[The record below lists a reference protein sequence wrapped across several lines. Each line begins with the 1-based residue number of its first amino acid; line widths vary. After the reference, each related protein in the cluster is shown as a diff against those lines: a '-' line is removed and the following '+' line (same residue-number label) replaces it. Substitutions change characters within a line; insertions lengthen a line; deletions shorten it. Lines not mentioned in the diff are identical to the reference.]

1 MCRAMISPLS
11 ARHRLNSPRIEFNS
25 PCPAMEMALGPNRK
39 PCKSGG
45 SNARRL
51 RRCRT
56 TFGSVQRRPA
66 LSVTDFTDSK
76 GKRKLT
82 LKLSTRR
89 ATAAK
94 DYLQHF
100 ARGWGARM
108 ENLGADKRTGG
119 WQFPYIRQSERFDRP
134 GDELLALLWPDSG
147 AVTRTRREKGAA
159 LGSLRSVWRQRNR
172 ARPRPLHQRAVL
184 PPHRL
189 HREIPS
195 KRFLVTPSRIAP

>member
-1 MCRAMISPLS
+1 MSNDVRERSTA
-11 ARHRLNSPRIEFNS
+11 ARFVGNGFHRQQKE
-25 PCPAMEMALGPNRK
+25 AKPN
-39 PCKSGG
+39 
-45 SNARRL
+45 
-51 RRCRT
+51 
-56 TFGSVQRRPA
+56 
-66 LSVTDFTDSK
+66 
-76 GKRKLT
+76 
-82 LKLSTRR
+82 LKLSTGR

-94 DYLQHF
+94 DYLQQKEHF

-108 ENLGADKRTGG
+108 ENLRADKKRTGG